1 MGART
6 RFVITGCRGQLGH
19 ALVRQL
25 GQDPASEVVAAVDL
39 PEVDVADADAVAHLF
54 ADVGSRSDVVINAAA
69 YTHVDRCEREP
80 ETARR
85 ANAAAPGLLAE
96 ACARWRSR
104 LVHVSTDYVFAGD
117 AQRPY
122 REDDPPAP
130 KSEYGRSKLEGE
142 RRVRAVS
149 EDFLIVRTSWVFG
162 RGRNFVAAILAQAA
176 ERRRGAAQGPLRV
189 VDDQTGRPTY
199 AEDLAA
205 GLRQLLEAGAR
216 GLYHVAGGG
225 LATWWDVA
233 RACLDASG
241 FRDLAVER
249 IRTGDLTLAAA
260 RPAWSVL
267 DCSRA
272 EALGVSLRPWREALE
287 AYLRSPDSPLRT
299 GAGPSP

>member
-96 ACARWRSR
+96 ACARWRSC

-272 EALGVSLRPWREALE
+272 EALGVALRPWGEALE